1 MTDTNAL
8 LHVLEGLR
16 LRRMTATYKV
26 VADAIGLTP
35 PGQIQALAAL
45 LEAIQEDDAHLERP
59 QRAALVIQNGK
70 DPIPRP
76 GFFQQLTALGV
87 YQGNDRGAEA
97 AMWHQ
102 NEIERLYGLGPL
114 G

>member
-8 LHVLEGLR
+8 LHVLEGMR
-16 LRRMTATYKV
+16 LRQITATYKS

-45 LEAIQEDDAHLERP
+45 LEAIQQDDALLERP
-59 QRAALVIQNGK
+59 QRATLVIQNGR
-70 DPIPRP
+70 DLIPRP
-76 GFFQQLTALGV
+76 GFFQRLTELGI
-87 YQGNDRGAEA
+87 YQGNDQGPEA

-102 NEIERLYGLGPL
+102 NELEKLFDMTGNG
-114 G
+114 

>member
-16 LRRMTATYKV
+16 LRRLTATYKA

-45 LEAIQEDDAHLERP
+45 LEAIQEDDARLGRP
-59 QRAALVIQNGK
+59 QKASLVIQNGK
-70 DPIPRP
+70 EPIPRP
-76 GFFQQLTALGV
+76 GFFQKLSTLGV
-87 YQGNDRGAEA
+87 YRGVDRGAEA

-102 NEIERLYGLGPL
+102 NEIECLYELTPER
-114 G
+114 

>member
-16 LRRMTATYKV
+16 LRSMTATYKA

-45 LEAIQEDDAHLERP
+45 LEAIQEDDARLGRP
-59 QRAALVIQNGK
+59 QRASLVIQNGK

-87 YQGNDRGAEA
+87 YQGSDRGAEA

-102 NEIERLYGLGPL
+102 NEIERLYESGPE

>member
-16 LRRMTATYKV
+16 LRSMTATYKA

-45 LEAIQEDDAHLERP
+45 LEAIQEDDARLGRP
-59 QRAALVIQNGK
+59 QRASGDTERQRSDSTPGVFPTAHG
-70 DPIPRP
+70 PRRLP
-76 GFFQQLTALGV
+76 GQ
-87 YQGNDRGAEA
+87 
-97 AMWHQ
+97 
-102 NEIERLYGLGPL
+102 
-114 G
+114 